1 MKKLVSVVLVLA
13 LCLWLCASAE
23 GGEIRIQVTS
33 EPKTICTSDDPLYNY
48 FAWPSVVQTRDGKLA
63 MACSGFRIQHID
75 PFGTGVICFSDDG
88 GQTWTEPVTALET
101 PLDDRDCGLCAFGED
116 GLLITSFNNSIQMQ
130 RNNLNGTTEVQ
141 KMVLEYLRQ
150 LKEEKAERKYY
161 GSTFAISHDNGT
173 TFGEVQFA
181 PVTSPHGPTE
191 LPDGSL
197 LFVGRWFGGKARGKE
212 TQLAALRWTEDGGF
226 EELGVIPDAE
236 PGNKTYSCH
245 EPHAIMLKSGKIVV
259 HIRLEGGGALTTY
272 QSVSTDGGA
281 TFSEPVPLMDMN
293 GGAPAHLLECADG
306 TLISVYGYRQ
316 QPYGVRMM
324 YSLDEGETWSTG
336 HVVTDGYPSPDLG
349 YPCSVQLE
357 SGEILTVFY
366 ARDDASGPASIKQVI
381 WTYSFDEAEE

>member
-1 MKKLVSVVLVLA
+1 MKKLVCMILA
-13 LCLWLCASAE
+13 LSLLAGLGAAAE

-33 EPKTICTSDDPLYNY
+33 EPKTICTSDDPLFKY
-48 FAWPSVVQTRDGKLA
+48 FAWPSVAWTRDGRLA
-63 MACSGFRIQHID
+63 MAASGFRIQHID
-75 PFGTGVICFSDDG
+75 PYGTGVICFSEDLG
-88 GQTWTEPVTALET
+88 ETWTQPVAAIDT
-101 PLDDRDCGLCAFGED
+101 PLDDRDCGLCAFGES

-130 RNNLNGTTEVQ
+130 RNNLNGTVEVQ
-141 KMVLEYLRQ
+141 KMIQEYLREI
-150 LKEEKAERKYY
+150 KEAKAERKYY
-161 GSTFAISHDNGT
+161 GSTFALSHDNGA

-197 LFVGRWFGGKARGKE
+197 LFVGRWFGNNARGKK
-212 TQLAALRWTEDGGF
+212 TQLAALRWTEEGGF

-236 PGNKTYSCH
+236 PDNKTYSCH

-272 QSVSTDGGA
+272 QSVSTDGGQ
-281 TFSEPVPLMDMN
+281 TFSDPVPLMDLN

-336 HVVTDGYPSPDLG
+336 HVVTDGYPSADLG

-357 SGEILTVFY
+357 TGEILTVFY
-366 ARDDASGPASIKQVI
+366 ARDDVSGPASIKQVI
-381 WTYSFDEAEE
+381 WTYSFDETEE